1 MLFFRNYITWMRS
14 NNYAPF
20 LCYTFPFKYHVSE
33 SGTRNLLSGVSSN
46 HLAQLRNLARFFVMQ
61 LYVLHYLGCKTKRT
75 DQIVL
80 MLRQIC
86 SFVVNIWHKI
96 NHLMTLLTWNQIPK
110 ILTLSL
116 PMTTVVVFFPRLV
129 PVYRFI
135 LPHGILSPGTLYP
148 GVECLPRLILSS
160 GTRYRRHGILSP
172 GTLYPG

>member
-75 DQIVL
+75 DQTVL

-116 PMTTVVVFFPRLV
+116 PMSTVVVFFPDW
-129 PVYRFI
+129 YRCT
-135 LPHGILSPGTLYP
+135 GLYCP
-148 GVECLPRLILSS
+148 IECPPRLILSS